1 MGRRGNR
8 ARVDGK
14 WGGESMIH
22 FLNHLTF
29 SPSRLYCL
37 DIPVASNF
45 IINSCVI
52 FIYKF
57 SRTNEERMRV
67 SSTYKTK
74 ITQRVNFNS
83 KCSHLFFYLRER
95 VSWAG
100 GRPCPS

>member
-1 MGRRGNR
+1 MGN
-8 ARVDGK
+8 
-14 WGGESMIH
+14 GGESMIH

-83 KCSHLFFYLRER
+83 KCSHLFFFTSENGFRGRAGAR
-95 VSWAG
+95 VPPRTGSRAIL
-100 GRPCPS
+100 S